1 MIVTDFSPYKNF
13 RREEFVCA
21 HTGLDGMQ
29 KEFLDRLQR
38 LRNEWGRPIYISS
51 GYRHET
57 HPAEA
62 RKAVPGWHSEG
73 LACDIAIRGGEA
85 LELVIMAPAYG
96 FRGVGVHQKGWARF
110 IHLDLRETP
119 ALWSY

>member
-13 RREEFVCA
+13 KREEFTCK

-29 KEFLDRLQR
+29 KEFLDKLQH
-38 LRNEWGRPIYISS
+38 LRSEWGKPIYISS

-57 HPAEA
+57 HPLEVKKSVA
-62 RKAVPGWHSEG
+62 GWHSKG
-73 LACDIAIRGGEA
+73 LACDIAISGGEA
-85 LELVIMAPAYG
+85 LKLVVMAVAYG
-96 FRGVGVHQKGWARF
+96 FNGVGIQQKGGVRF
-110 IHLDLRETP
+110 IHLDLREAP